1 MTTAPLILGL
11 KHRLSTERPNTSG
24 YSAFTTS
31 YDEVLTEDEL
41 AKMHADL
48 SAEEKSGL
56 TAAMDEFESSFA
68 AERIKIAE
76 AGGDTIQ
83 HLKASINEQEREG
96 TVVSFLIDHSGSM
109 KGLRMVSAL
118 LALETAV
125 DVLRN
130 SNIATEILG
139 FTTKNWL
146 GGNARKAWQW
156 AGRPSNLGRLCELR
170 HIVYSSVDRS
180 PTYPWLMRMAFL
192 PSILKE
198 NIDGEALEWA
208 AERLRHSDWKRRVII
223 LLSDG
228 APIDDATLM
237 TNENEELLWGHL
249 ADVQSSLEGEGF
261 VLGTLLIGGEDVPE
275 PFIFERAD
283 GPAGAARSMLDL
295 LSRALTK

>member
-139 FTTKNWL
+139 FTTKTGL
-146 GGNARKAWQW
+146 EET
-156 AGRPSNLGRLCELR
+156 LGRLG
-170 HIVYSSVDRS
+170 
-180 PTYPWLMRMAFL
+180 
-192 PSILKE
+192 
-198 NIDGEALEWA
+198 NG
-208 AERLRHSDWKRRVII
+208 
-223 LLSDG
+223 
-228 APIDDATLM
+228 
-237 TNENEELLWGHL
+237 L
-249 ADVQSSLEGEGF
+249 ADQVIWVASANFVTLSIVQ
-261 VLGTLLIGGEDVPE
+261 
-275 PFIFERAD
+275 
-283 GPAGAARSMLDL
+283 
-295 LSRALTK
+295 LTDHQPIHGSCEWLFFQVS